1 VNRIF
6 DKIKHVN
13 TDDNWRAKY
22 RLGDAYFCKNTA
34 WNHLDRDRFEDTIGG
49 DYVRQMGE
57 QGKKSA
63 PNLSLIKKIV
73 NEHIIKYNYKLPE
86 DNELVIHYRLGDRT
100 YVKQKRTKYDTIEP
114 DMNTTINKINRL
126 YNQINANKITIV
138 TAWHINLNREKHI
151 LTDEQLEDTSFL
163 EKLIERLKD
172 KNVDILSQEKPD
184 ADFCYLVKA
193 KGLVTTCGYF
203 SKLANL
209 CNSNSISL

>member
-1 VNRIF
+1 MI
-6 DKIKHVN
+6 DKIKRVN

-86 DNELVIHYRLGDRT
+86 DNESVSYTHLTLP
-100 YVKQKRTKYDTIEP
+100 TIL
-114 DMNTTINKINRL
+114 R
-126 YNQINANKITIV
+126 V
-138 TAWHINLNREKHI
+138 
-151 LTDEQLEDTSFL
+151 
-163 EKLIERLKD
+163 
-172 KNVDILSQEKPD
+172 
-184 ADFCYLVKA
+184 
-193 KGLVTTCGYF
+193 
-203 SKLANL
+203 
-209 CNSNSISL
+209 